1 MCILRDTTFNQRQKI
16 CFLLQP
22 RQLIDFL
29 PFPSACGLTLCVW
42 PGLDGNAARLV
53 LGFSGSSTKF
63 PDGPQPDSHN
73 PRFCKPPLSSRTV
86 GPACADRSPESGW
99 RHSISSEALPIHP
112 ETQVLVHI
120 RPSPATSTRSGLY
133 GLISGST
140 LLEVGTATQS
150 ALSGRCFLCSVRCY
164 REPLRP
170 FWVLLSGGDVSHL
183 LERRYPSLFATT
195 GSCASPK
202 PSRCLWFSLDQRVFA
217 GCC

>member
-16 CFLLQP
+16 CSLLQP

-73 PRFCKPPLSSRTV
+73 PRFRKPPLSSRTV

-99 RHSISSEALPIHP
+99 RHSISPETLPIQP

-120 RPSPATSTRSGLY
+120 RPLIVWFDLRLDTPRGWHRYPVRLVWTVFPLWCPLLPRAPSPLLGV
-133 GLISGST
+133 T
-140 LLEVGTATQS
+140 LW
-150 ALSGRCFLCSVRCY
+150 GRCISSPRKALPF
-164 REPLRP
+164 PLRYYR
-170 FWVLLSGGDVSHL
+170 LMRQS
-183 LERRYPSLFATT
+183 
-195 GSCASPK
+195 
-202 PSRCLWFSLDQRVFA
+202 
-217 GCC
+217 